1 MHARVGVSWAAGS
14 LLVAAGLRRLA
25 HRTGVSD
32 EEAYG
37 SLPGDEVIAHP
48 MLEWN
53 RGITIAA
60 PPEAIWPWLVQ
71 LGYGRAGW
79 YTPEAFDRFMHRW
92 VWRLEQTY
100 PFQPSPW
107 RILPEHQ
114 QLAVGDVIA
123 DGPQYAAYLRVM
135 ALEPARHLIYSSLR
149 HPWRGQQVD
158 PSDEAALTAREEEL
172 RTGGLYLEFSWAFV
186 LRPVAADRT
195 RLLLRARNN
204 VAPLWLAGLLDVP
217 IGLVDVYEGG
227 GMLRGIRAR
236 ATQPSPAPVAPACPL
251 TTNREG

>member
-1 MHARVGVSWAAGS
+1 
-14 LLVAAGLRRLA
+14 
-25 HRTGVSD
+25 
-32 EEAYG
+32 
-37 SLPGDEVIAHP
+37 LPGDEVIAHP

-53 RGITIAA
+53 RGITIPA
-60 PPEAIWPWLVQ
+60 PAESVWPWLVQ

-79 YTPEAFDRFMHRW
+79 YAPEAFDRFMHRW

-114 QLAVGDVIA
+114 QLAIGDVIA

-135 ALEPARHLIYSSLR
+135 ALQPARHLVYSSLR
-149 HPWRGQQVD
+149 HPWRGKPVD

-172 RTGGLYLEFSWAFV
+172 RAGGLYLEFSWAFV
-186 LRPVAADRT
+186 LRPVTADRT

-204 VAPLWLAGLLDVP
+204 VAPPRLAGLLDVP

-236 ATQPSPAPVAPACPL
+236 ATQPSSAPVAPACPPPA
-251 TTNREG
+251 NRR

>member
-1 MHARVGVSWAAGS
+1 LRAGTGLSWAAGS
-14 LLVAAGLRRLA
+14 LLVASGLRRLA

-32 EEAYG
+32 EEAYA
-37 SLPGDEVIAHP
+37 SLPGDGVIAHP

-60 PPEAIWPWLVQ
+60 PAEAIWPWLVQ
-71 LGYGRAGW
+71 MGYGRAGW
-79 YTPEAFDRFMHRW
+79 YTPEAFDRWMHRW
-92 VWRLEQTY
+92 VWRLEQTC

-114 QLAVGDVIA
+114 QIGVGDVIA
-123 DGPQYAAYLRVM
+123 DGPRFAAYLRVM
-135 ALEPARHLIYSSLR
+135 AVEPAQHLVYYSLR
-149 HPWRGQQVD
+149 HPWRGKPVD
-158 PSDEAALTAREEEL
+158 PNDGAALAAREHEL
-172 RTGGLYLEFSWAFV
+172 RVGGLYLEFSWAFV
-186 LRPVAADRT
+186 LRPVDAQRT

-204 VAPLWLAGLLDVP
+204 VAPRRLAGLLDVP

-236 ATQPSPAPVAPACPL
+236 ATQPA
-251 TTNREG
+251 

>member
-1 MHARVGVSWAAGS
+1 MHVRVGVSWAAGG
-14 LLVAAGLRRLA
+14 LLVASGLRRLA

-92 VWRLEQTY
+92 VWLLEQG
-100 PFQPSPW
+100 PSVPAQP
-107 RILPEHQ
+107 
-114 QLAVGDVIA
+114 LAHPARASAARRRGRRRRR
-123 DGPQYAAYLRVM
+123 PQYAAYLRVM
-135 ALEPARHLIYSSLR
+135 ALQPARHLVYYSLR
-149 HPWRGQQVD
+149 HPGGASRST
-158 PSDEAALTAREEEL
+158 PPTRRPCRPARK
-172 RTGGLYLEFSWAFV
+172 SC
-186 LRPVAADRT
+186 
-195 RLLLRARNN
+195 
-204 VAPLWLAGLLDVP
+204 
-217 IGLVDVYEGG
+217 
-227 GMLRGIRAR
+227 
-236 ATQPSPAPVAPACPL
+236 APAAVPGVLLGVRAPPGHRGPHAAAAAGPQQRRPAVAGGVAGCPHRPGGCL
-251 TTNREG
+251 